1 MAIYLLL
8 FASVPFWYLIFRKH
22 KKIYVSIIALEL
34 FALLAIRSPML
45 GVDMPNYVGGYEY
58 ISKLSF
64 KEMISSLELIFP
76 ARLNHLY
83 AYESG
88 YVVLNWVLSHLGIN
102 FHGFLIIYAAFC
114 VFAHARFI
122 YKYSKLPWLT
132 FLIFIA
138 FGAYGYLF
146 GLLRQAIAAS
156 ILLISVDAI
165 NKKKLIRFLF
175 LVFIAFTFHRSA
187 MIFLPLYFLSK
198 IKFNKSVFIGGFAIY
213 AFEFVALVTVAK
225 NIIQA
230 VLLAFGKS
238 SYSISGF
245 SLNNFTLLLI
255 ASLLFFML
263 VWNMKQNCKEK
274 DYNLICA
281 GLWLGVFLQLGSSY
295 LDLIGRIYT
304 GYFLLFFA
312 LAFSWAMRDMKK
324 QSRALYYLGSVML
337 CGMLFAYY
345 ILYLNGNPNV
355 PFVPFW
361 QTVA

>member
-1 MAIYLLL
+1 
-8 FASVPFWYLIFRKH
+8 
-22 KKIYVSIIALEL
+22 
-34 FALLAIRSPML
+34 
-45 GVDMPNYVGGYEY
+45 
-58 ISKLSF
+58 
-64 KEMISSLELIFP
+64 
-76 ARLNHLY
+76 
-83 AYESG
+83 
-88 YVVLNWVLSHLGIN
+88 
-102 FHGFLIIYAAFC
+102 
-114 VFAHARFI
+114 
-122 YKYSKLPWLT
+122 
-132 FLIFIA
+132 
-138 FGAYGYLF
+138 
-146 GLLRQAIAAS
+146 LRQAIAAS

-213 AFEFVALVTVAK
+213 ALEFVALVTVAK
-225 NIIQA
+225 NLIQA
-230 VLLAFGKS
+230 VLVAFGKS

-245 SLNNFTLLLI
+245 SLTNLTLLLI

-324 QSRALYYLGSVML
+324 QSRSLYYLGSIML

-345 ILYLNGNPNV
+345 ILNLNGNPNV